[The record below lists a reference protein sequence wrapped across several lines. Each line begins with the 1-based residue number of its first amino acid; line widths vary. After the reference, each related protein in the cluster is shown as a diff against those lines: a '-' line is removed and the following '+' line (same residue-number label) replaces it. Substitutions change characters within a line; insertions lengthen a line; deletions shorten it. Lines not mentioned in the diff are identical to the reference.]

1 MLIKWVKLGIPRWAA
16 KDLCHQHHS
25 NSFPMN
31 LQKVTTSRCTEQV
44 NSLRSLTKW
53 SHVNPGN
60 AERAESPLR
69 MSTYLSTEQVNFSP
83 SSAKWS
89 HVNPENAE
97 RAENLPRTSTYP
109 STEQVNFS
117 PNLTKWSHVRPEKAE
132 TVRAK
137 ADSAEMV
144 TVMIMIRLQ
153 VRLNLPTMTSWRA
166 TA

>member
-1 MLIKWVKLGIPRWAA
+1 MG
-16 KDLCHQHHS
+16 DLCHQHHS

-44 NSLRSLTKW
+44 NSSRSLTKW

-69 MSTYLSTEQVNFSP
+69 MSTYL
-83 SSAKWS
+83 
-89 HVNPENAE
+89 
-97 RAENLPRTSTYP
+97 